1 MLPTRVS
8 VTHYGKPGP
17 ENAGKSRQ
25 GTRRRVLTLRLP
37 YDSENESHFQQV
49 SSGMGSMK
57 DSADSNHVF
66 AQNSQD
72 GQEGCHTERVAQ
84 SELVA
89 VDRCSCGTLSIH
101 LGPMTLRVRPEG
113 LGSIVETLRAAL
125 RADEQYATDTT
136 DSRLVQAALS
146 TALSQGKPKRGQS

>member
-1 MLPTRVS
+1 
-8 VTHYGKPGP
+8 
-17 ENAGKSRQ
+17 
-25 GTRRRVLTLRLP
+25 
-37 YDSENESHFQQV
+37 
-49 SSGMGSMK
+49 MK

-66 AQNSQD
+66 AQDSQD
-72 GQEGCHTERVAQ
+72 GQDGCQTVRVAQ

-113 LGSIVETLRAAL
+113 LGSIVETLNAAL
-125 RADEQYATDTT
+125 RANEEYTSDP
-136 DSRLVQAALS
+136 RLVQAALS

>member
-1 MLPTRVS
+1 
-8 VTHYGKPGP
+8 
-17 ENAGKSRQ
+17 
-25 GTRRRVLTLRLP
+25 
-37 YDSENESHFQQV
+37 
-49 SSGMGSMK
+49 MK

-66 AQNSQD
+66 AQESQD
-72 GQEGCHTERVAQ
+72 GQESCHTVRVAQ

-113 LGSIVETLRAAL
+113 LGSIVETLNAAL
-125 RADEQYATDTT
+125 RANERYASDT
-136 DSRLVQAALS
+136 RLVQAALS

>member
-1 MLPTRVS
+1 
-8 VTHYGKPGP
+8 
-17 ENAGKSRQ
+17 
-25 GTRRRVLTLRLP
+25 
-37 YDSENESHFQQV
+37 
-49 SSGMGSMK
+49 MK

-66 AQNSQD
+66 AQDSQD
-72 GQEGCHTERVAQ
+72 GQESCHTVRVAQ

-113 LGSIVETLRAAL
+113 LGSIVETLGAAL
-125 RADEQYATDTT
+125 RATEQYGS